1 MKLRILTV
9 PGLNWTNNLHGHDYN
24 RAGLSAFRCLETS
37 SPKTK
42 NKNKIKMEVQS

>member
-9 PGLNWTNNLHGHDYN
+9 PGLDWTNNHHGHDYN

-42 NKNKIKMEVQS
+42 KNKIKMEVQS